1 MSDITPKQTKA
12 ITALL
17 TCRTVT
23 EAATVANISTR
34 QLYRWLELPAFVA
47 ALKAAE
53 SQVIDEATRRLL
65 AGMGDALDT
74 LHDLMTTGTSESV
87 RRAAADNWLAQVL
100 RVRELADIEKRL
112 VALEKTYPK

>member
-1 MSDITPKQTKA
+1 MAELTTKQTKA

-17 TCRTVT
+17 TSRTVT
-23 EAATVANISTR
+23 EAATAANISAR
-34 QLYRWLELPAFVA
+34 QLYRWLELPGFVT

-53 SQVIDEATRRLL
+53 SQVIDAATRRLL

-74 LHDLMTTGTSESV
+74 LHELMTTAESESV

-100 RVRELADIEKRL
+100 RVRELADLEKRL
-112 VALEKTYPK
+112 AALEARNQ